1 MREQDTVPLNG
12 GQDFTTAVWQVF
24 RWCWWWW
31 WYFICLFLIWLK
43 MKITWSTKKT
53 LTKIILIFLF
63 VRGSRDSGT
72 QLGMGLQNHLVEVVN

>member
-1 MREQDTVPLNG
+1 
-12 GQDFTTAVWQVF
+12 
-24 RWCWWWW
+24 
-31 WYFICLFLIWLK
+31 